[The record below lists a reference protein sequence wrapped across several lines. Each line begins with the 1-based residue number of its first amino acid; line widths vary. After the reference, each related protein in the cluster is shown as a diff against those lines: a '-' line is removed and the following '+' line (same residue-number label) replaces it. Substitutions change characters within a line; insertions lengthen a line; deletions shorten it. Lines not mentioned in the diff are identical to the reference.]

1 MLIRRIAGR
10 ALLFSA
16 GALVLAA
23 CAGGPEEPQPPLVR
37 PAAEVSADELASCN
51 AAHLADAVGKQ
62 LVAQGAG
69 AGEVALTSLPE
80 PYRIVYPGAA
90 VTMDFR
96 PDRLTI
102 TATREGT
109 ITRLTCG

>member
-37 PAAEVSADELASCN
+37 P
-51 AAHLADAVGKQ
+51 GR
-62 LVAQGAG
+62 GG
-69 AGEVALTSLPE
+69 IRG
-80 PYRIVYPGAA
+80 
-90 VTMDFR
+90 
-96 PDRLTI
+96 
-102 TATREGT
+102 
-109 ITRLTCG
+109 